1 MSGKFEIIDH
11 TADIGIAAYGS
22 DLKEAFAGA
31 AAGMFSLMVELASVE
46 ESTSRK
52 VVVSADNREDLLV
65 AWLNELIYLH
75 DTEGIL
81 FSRFIV
87 RHLSEKELEADC
99 YGEKFDISRHGIKTG
114 VKAATYHNVRIE
126 EESGGCRVQVLL
138 DI

>member
-22 DLKEAFAGA
+22 DLKEAFASA
-31 AAGMFSLMVELASVE
+31 ACGLFSLMVEMESIE

-52 VVVSADNREDLLV
+52 VEVAADNRRDLLV
-65 AWLNELIYLH
+65 AWLNELIYIH
-75 DTEGIL
+75 DTEGML
-81 FSRFIV
+81 FGRFV
-87 RHLSEKELEADC
+87 VNELNDKNLKAEC
-99 YGEKFDISRHGIKTG
+99 YGEGFDIERHEMRTE

-126 EESGGCRVQVLL
+126 ETSGGCKVQVLF